1 MGRSFDGDITDKTT
15 NTNFSPTENTRVMI
29 NCSFNPRTP
38 TEGIGST
45 TAHEF
50 VHVQLLFQHADGN
63 IGKWRHSKP
72 EDPVMLTIMKRAEW
86 EAIK

>member
-1 MGRSFDGDITDKTT
+1 
-15 NTNFSPTENTRVMI
+15 MI
-29 NCSFNPRTP
+29 NRYHPSDTDP
-38 TEGIGST
+38 TWNIGST